1 MKKAIKEYLFR
12 LTNEEGSVLILA
24 ALLMTALV
32 ALTGVVI
39 DGGSVYM
46 EKQKIQV
53 ALDAAALAG
62 GQELPDTTS
71 ASNTA
76 LYYAALNGLDPDQV
90 QISFP
95 TNGKIVVETN
105 RTVDLRFMPIVNINT
120 VDLELRAAAAMGAP
134 EWSGYTLFSA
144 STSKTLKLNGNSYY
158 IYGSAHTNQKFSAN
172 GNTMLITGVIDAVSS
187 ISVNGNNMNMPNRH
201 PNSSLIELPD
211 YTAEVQQQA
220 ETVGTV
226 YNSGVHFNGNSID
239 VNNPIYVN
247 GDVHM
252 NGNHITG
259 NGAILAEGDIH
270 INGNC
275 LKNTTSDAVCLY
287 STDDIHINGNDI
299 EVCGILY
306 APSGTIFIN
315 GNNIQITGK
324 VVANEISINGN
335 TFTITDDD
343 SALESLP
350 GGGSRLVE

>member
-32 ALTGVVI
+32 ALTGVVV
-39 DGGSVYM
+39 DGGTVYM

-71 ASNTA
+71 AANTA
-76 LYYAALNGLDPDQV
+76 LYYAELNGLDSDQV

-105 RTVDLRFMPIVNINT
+105 RRVELRFMPIVNINT
-120 VDLELRAAAAMGAP
+120 VDLDLRAAAAMGAP
-134 EWSGYTLFSA
+134 KWAGYTLFSA
-144 STSKTLKLNGNSYY
+144 STSDTLRLSGNTYS
-158 IYGSAHTNQKFSAN
+158 ILGSAHTNQNFRAN
-172 GNTMLITGVIDAVSS
+172 GNTMTITGIVDALGS
-187 ISVNGNNMNMPNRH
+187 ITVNGNAMNIPNRY
-201 PNSSLIELPD
+201 PNSNFIELPD

-226 YNSGVHFNGNSID
+226 YNAGVHFNGNSID

-259 NGAILAEGDIH
+259 NGAILADGDIH

-287 STDDIHINGNDI
+287 STGDIHINGNDI

-306 APSGTIFIN
+306 APNGTIFIN
-315 GNNIQITGK
+315 GNNIEITGK
-324 VVANEISINGN
+324 VIGNEVSFSGNTISI
-335 TFTITDDD
+335 IDDD
-343 SALESLP
+343 SALKALP